1 MDIEKQKNKFN
12 FFKTAPRSQ
21 PLGFSNLKD
30 ANDYTTLLIV
40 GLWILSGLFFKI
52 DMRAQQ
58 IQETHKVQ
66 AVTSIELNSVDA
78 QEKLKFIAQVKS
90 LKSAALYDV
99 YDGNTPIL
107 LKDINKDLK
116 VMVTNATA
124 NDDSLEVK
132 GYILGSSIDSKKK
145 IELFFSDELI
155 SVKWVGVTPDEIK
168 TFTNAWK
175 GDVQTEVR
183 TNAGN
188 TKETVLIA
196 NILKMQA
203 SPLAVETSSKI
214 KALESQL
221 EKLKEE
227 NLKLKKNNADMVV
240 KKAVQDN
247 PQLKL
252 QEKEIQKFVDRFLDV
267 SKGK

>member
-1 MDIEKQKNKFN
+1 MDLEKKKNKFN
-12 FFKTAPRSQ
+12 FFKTAPRRN

-40 GLWILSGLFFKI
+40 GLWVFSGLFFKM
-52 DMRAQQ
+52 DMRNQPVK
-58 IQETHKVQ
+58 ETPKVQ
-66 AVTSIELNSVDA
+66 AIASVELNSVDA
-78 QEKLKFIAQVKS
+78 QEKLKFILQVKN
-90 LKSAALYDV
+90 LKSAALYDE
-99 YDGNTPIL
+99 NTPIL

-116 VMVTNATA
+116 VMVTNFESE
-124 NDDSLEVK
+124 DDSLEVK
-132 GYILGSSIDSKKK
+132 GYIFDSKKK
-145 IELFFSDELI
+145 IELSFSDETI

-168 TFTNAWK
+168 TFTSAWK

-196 NILKMQA
+196 NILRMQA
-203 SPLAVETSSKI
+203 SPISVEPSSKI
-214 KALESQL
+214 KSLESQL
-221 EKLKEE
+221 AKLKEE
-227 NLKLKKNNADMVV
+227 NLKLKKNNAEMVV

-252 QEKEIQKFVDRFLDV
+252 QEKEIQKFVDSFLDV
-267 SKGK
+267 AKGK

>member
-1 MDIEKQKNKFN
+1 MDLEKKKNKFN
-12 FFKTAPRSQ
+12 FFKTAPRRH
-21 PLGFSNLKD
+21 PLAFSNLKD

-40 GLWILSGLFFKI
+40 GLWVFSGLFFKM
-52 DMRAQQ
+52 DMRNQPVQQ
-58 IQETHKVQ
+58 PQKVQ
-66 AVTSIELNSVDA
+66 AIASVELNSVDA
-78 QEKLKFIAQVKS
+78 QERLNFVAQVKN
-90 LKSAALYDV
+90 LKSAALYDE
-99 YDGNTPIL
+99 NTPIL

-116 VMVTNATA
+116 VMVTNFESE
-124 NDDSLEVK
+124 DDSLEVK
-132 GYILGSSIDSKKK
+132 GYMLDSKKK
-145 IELFFSDELI
+145 VELSFSDETI
-155 SVKWVGVTPDEIK
+155 SIKWVGVTPDEIK

-188 TKETVLIA
+188 TKETVLVA
-196 NILKMQA
+196 NILRMQA
-203 SPLAVETSSKI
+203 SPLAVEPSSKI

-227 NLKLKKNNADMVV
+227 NLKLKKNNAEMVV

-247 PQLKL
+247 PQLKS